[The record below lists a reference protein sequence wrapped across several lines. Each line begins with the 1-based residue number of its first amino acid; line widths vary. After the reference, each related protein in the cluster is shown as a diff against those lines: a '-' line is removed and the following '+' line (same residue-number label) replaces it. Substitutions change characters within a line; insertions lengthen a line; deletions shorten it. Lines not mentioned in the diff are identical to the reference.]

1 MTNAELAVLSLIVEA
16 PRHGYDVERL
26 IVQRGMREWTD
37 VGFSSIY
44 YLLGK
49 MEKAGLVESREAES
63 GGAGPARKVFAPT
76 AAGLEAWQAASL
88 AALSTPDLKH
98 PFALG
103 LSNLPGLPPEEAAA
117 AVREYRSALEERLS
131 GMLAKRESQEPLEWF
146 VGELFDFSEV
156 SIRTQM
162 SWIDGLIGRLEARKV
177 AAMPKLKVNQPVL
190 GETPALTMAVVHS
203 VGDPGEVGPRVFN
216 ALYGAVYALKF
227 ALKKE
232 GIEYKVAPSRA
243 RWFSGSGWQSV
254 PRDQWVAA
262 WAIPIPDGT
271 IELRQKDP
279 DTPVEIETW
288 EYGRIAEVLH
298 VGTYAEEEPTINL
311 LHDFIAEQGLE
322 IAGPHE
328 EEYLTRP
335 DAKTPKTVIRY
346 QVK

>member
-26 IVQRGMREWTD
+26 IMERGMREWTD

-49 MEKAGLVESREAES
+49 MEKAGLVTSCADATS
-63 GGAGPARKVFAPT
+63 GSGPARKVFSATP
-76 AAGLEAWQAASL
+76 AGLEAWEAASL
-88 AALSTPDLKH
+88 GALSAPYLKH
-98 PFALG
+98 PLALG
-103 LSNLPGLPPEEAAA
+103 LANLPGLPPDKALV
-117 AVREYRSALEERLS
+117 AVREHRSGLEERLA
-131 GMLAKRESQEPLEWF
+131 GMLAKRDSQEPLEWF
-146 VGELFDFSEV
+146 VRELFDFSEC
-156 SIRTQM
+156 SIRNQM
-162 SWIDGLIGRLEARKV
+162 SWIDGLIGRLEEREV
-177 AAMPKLKVNQPVL
+177 ATVPKLKVNQPVL
-190 GETPALTMAVVHS
+190 GEMPSLTMAVVHS
-203 VGDPGEVGPRVFN
+203 IGDPNEVAPAVFN
-216 ALYGAVYALKF
+216 ALYGAVYTLKF

-232 GIEYKVAPSRA
+232 GIAYKVAPVRA
-243 RWFSGSGWQSV
+243 RWFSGSGWKLV
-254 PRDQWVAA
+254 PRDQWEAA

-271 IELRQKDP
+271 TELRQKDP
-279 DTPVEIETW
+279 QMPVEIETW

-298 VGTYAEEEPTINL
+298 VGSYAEEEPTINL

-322 IAGPHE
+322 IGGAHE